1 MTIDQEATEFATL
14 LFTHAKGRAHDK
26 ATAQLREAVEAV
38 KRTGKSGY
46 VAVKFAIDPV
56 KDNYEVVRI
65 QSHVTSRFPRKPRPR
80 CGTPTTTARC
90 TATTPTSAASGTTS
104 PPTVNPLP
112 LAKTTAKTPLREGL

>member
-65 QSHVTSRFPRKPRPR
+65 QSHVTSKVPEEAETSMWYADDDGALHRNDPNQRSFWDNDPADGK
-80 CGTPTTTARC
+80 
-90 TATTPTSAASGTTS
+90 SAAAGKDNS
-104 PPTVNPLP
+104 
-112 LAKTTAKTPLREGL
+112 